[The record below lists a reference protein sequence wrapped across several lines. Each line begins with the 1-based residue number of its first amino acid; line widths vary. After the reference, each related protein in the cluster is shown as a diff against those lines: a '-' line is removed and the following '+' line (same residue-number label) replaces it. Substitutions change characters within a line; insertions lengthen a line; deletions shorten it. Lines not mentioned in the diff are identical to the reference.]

1 MNETTMNFGEWMAA
15 LDSFTR
21 QKVGIGV
28 ADLPSQTWA
37 AYHAEGLTP
46 EETFD
51 EYIRGELE
59 DLGFHLEIADMF
71 DEANELGMDKLA
83 SHCLAEAGLDYVTD
97 GEFDLAVDG
106 DDELF

>member
-1 MNETTMNFGEWMAA
+1 MDKTTMTFGEWMAA

-28 ADLPSQTWA
+28 ADLPSQPWA
-37 AYHAEGLTP
+37 AYHAKGLTP

-51 EYIRGELE
+51 EQIRRELE

-71 DEANELGMDKLA
+71 DEADELGMNKLA

-97 GEFDLAVDG
+97 GEFDLAIDG
-106 DDELF
+106 DDELS